1 MHLTWYLIQHRW
13 EEARVEF
20 GRSVHFV
27 AAVLAVISIMA
38 MATGAQAQDCRNYE
52 DYLCWKPG
60 AELPVFDYSYRN
72 DVDGTSAQLSVVYED
87 AGFFLFDLADPED
100 PTIYGPVSPYGGFT
114 SVVKDGDHSWV
125 ADADSGLVVINAL
138 DWNSMYVQVVE
149 NVPAYD
155 IAMTHDLI
163 LVAGKEGG
171 FSTCAHDVDK
181 PTLQYTIGMPGDA
194 MAVSADPGERYAYV
208 ACWDAG
214 LCVVDLETTPPSIVA
229 TMDTLTY
236 ALSTCVVDTI
246 LYLGVQ
252 NYGAIEKIN
261 ISDPLNPVHM
271 ESCGS
276 IYTPLGI
283 SWVDDHLYTTNF
295 HLTILLD
302 PPNEEQMQVVETV
315 NLQGYG
321 TGGGVIAFDDYC
333 YIPTKG
339 RSPNWD
345 GGLDIIKK
353 PTHGFR
359 NTHHMYDVASNAV
372 DLVARGD
379 YAYVLDYGGGVIVV
393 DLTDG
398 SVVDED
404 WYGGMDFYSIELW
417 GDYLLVTEEY
427 YGLVVFEIVTDDDIE
442 YLSDIS
448 LPDDGCLDVVARG
461 QYAYVAAH
469 RKVQIVDLSTP
480 SSPSWAGEIDD
491 FGYEYVHAVDVSG
504 DILYVAVK
512 SSEGYLSVSAYDL
525 DDNPIVPQLLS
536 VVEIVGLDAYS
547 ENVKAAGHMVYLT
560 GPAGLLI
567 TDFYD
572 PENPVVKSLLRF
584 SCDNSGLC
592 VSGDWVYAGSAAD
605 GVRVIDASDPGNP
618 AIVGHISTQM
628 AGSDEASNMLVHGD
642 DVLFVGW
649 DSYLLAGFRQCDD
662 ILDVPEWPGDIARAT
677 LSQNYPNPFNPTT
690 IMSYTLEIDG
700 HVTLDIYDP
709 AGRYV
714 TTLIDGTRTAGKHF
728 TVWDGT
734 KSDGQ
739 KVAGGVYFARL
750 STEAGEAV
758 RKMVLLK

>member
-1 MHLTWYLIQHRW
+1 MGL
-13 EEARVEF
+13 
-20 GRSVHFV
+20 GRSMHFT
-27 AAVLAVISIMA
+27 ATVLAVVCIMTVA
-38 MATGAQAQDCRNYE
+38 AGVQAQDCRNYE

-60 AELPVFDYSYRN
+60 AELPVFDYSSRN
-72 DVDGTSAQLSVVYED
+72 DVDGTSALLSVVYED
-87 AGFFLFDLADPED
+87 AGLFLFDLADPED

-114 SVVKDGDHSWV
+114 SVVKDGNYNWV

-171 FSTCAHDVDK
+171 FSTCERDVDK

-194 MAVSADPGERYAYV
+194 MAVSADPGDRYAYV

-229 TMDTLTY
+229 TMDALTN
-236 ALSTCVVDTI
+236 ALSTCVADTI
-246 LYLGVQ
+246 LYLGLSGS
-252 NYGAIEKIN
+252 YGGYGSIEKIN
-261 ISDPLNPVHM
+261 ISDPRNPVHM
-271 ESCGS
+271 ESLGPLYT
-276 IYTPLGI
+276 YTPLGI
-283 SWVDDHLYTTNF
+283 SCIDDHLYITNF
-295 HLTILLD
+295 GLTVVLD
-302 PPNEEQMQVVETV
+302 PPNEEHMQVVGTV
-315 NLQGYG
+315 TLQGYAK
-321 TGGGVIAFDDYC
+321 GGGVIAFDGYC
-333 YIPTKG
+333 YVPTKG
-339 RSPNWD
+339 SSPDWD
-345 GGLDIIKK
+345 GGLNIIKK
-353 PTHGFR
+353 PTHHFR
-359 NTHHMYDVASNAV
+359 TTHNVYDVASSAV

-379 YAYVLDYGGGVIVV
+379 YAYVLDYEGGVIVV

-404 WYGGMDFYSIELW
+404 WYGGVDFYSIELW
-417 GDYLLVTEEY
+417 GDYLLVTAEY
-427 YGLVVFEIVTDDDIE
+427 DGLVIFEIVADDDIE
-442 YLSDIS
+442 YLSEIS
-448 LPDDGCLDVVARG
+448 LPDDNGHLDVVARG
-461 QYAYVAAH
+461 QYAYVAADK
-469 RKVQIVDLSTP
+469 KVQIVDLSTP

-491 FGYEYVHAVDVSG
+491 FPYEYVNAVEVSG

-512 SSEGYLSVSAYDL
+512 SDDGYLSVSAYDL
-525 DDNPIVPQLLS
+525 GDNPAAPSLLS
-536 VVEIVGLDAYS
+536 VVEIVGMDAYS
-547 ENVKAAGHMVYLT
+547 QNVKAAGHMVYLT
-560 GPAGLLI
+560 GPVGLVI

-572 PENPVVKSLLRF
+572 PENPVVKSFLRF
-584 SCDNSGLC
+584 ECDSPTLC
-592 VSGDWVYAGSAAD
+592 VSGEWVYTGSKRD
-605 GVRVIDASDPGNP
+605 GVRVIDASDPENP
-618 AIVGHISTQM
+618 ELVGHIMSQV
-628 AGSDEASNMLVHGD
+628 SLSEDPCNVLVHGD
-642 DVLFVGW
+642 DVLFVTW
-649 DSYLLAGFRQCDD
+649 DEYLSVGFRQCDD

-690 IMSYTLEIDG
+690 VMSYMLDTDG
-700 HVTLDIYDP
+700 HVTLDVYDP

-739 KVAGGVYFARL
+739 TVAGGVYFARL